1 MQEKETTMT
10 DPVKSKPTTTFAA
23 AMEANAPAA
32 DGPINTFRIAL
43 SSGGV
48 QLGWVGHNDSGWG
61 ILVSDVSKAL
71 TFEVFRPDPDET
83 FYRIQPGNGSFMCAS
98 DNAYVGFYPLVGDNG
113 AWRMSDSHLIAKI
126 NNQPL
131 SYYSKENAYLY
142 CWDKYTVLD
151 VSLQNV

>member
-1 MQEKETTMT
+1 MP
-10 DPVKSKPTTTFAA
+10 DPVMNKPTTTFAA

-32 DGPINTFRIAL
+32 TGQINAFRIAL

-48 QLGWVGHNDSGWG
+48 QLGWMGQNDSGWA

-71 TFEVFRPDPDET
+71 TLELYPYVNVNY
-83 FYRIQPGNGSFMCAS
+83 YRIKDTDRYMSVSNQ
-98 DNAYVGFYPLVGDNG
+98 AYVGFYGWSG
-113 AWRMSDSHLIAKI
+113 ARGWTMSGSHLVSQY

-151 VSLQNV
+151 VTLQNV